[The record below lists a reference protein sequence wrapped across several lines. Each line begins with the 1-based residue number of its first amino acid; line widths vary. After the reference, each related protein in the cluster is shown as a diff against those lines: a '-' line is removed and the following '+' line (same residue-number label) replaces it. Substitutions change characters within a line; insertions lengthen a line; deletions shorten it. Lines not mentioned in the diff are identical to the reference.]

1 EPFTPAELPES
12 PFADNDG
19 DGLLNWEEEQNGT
32 DKNNPDTD
40 GDGLSDF
47 EEVKI
52 HGTNPCLA
60 DMDCDMLTD
69 FEELFVYYTAPDKKD
84 TDGDNLSDGVE
95 VMEMHTDPRK
105 DDSDGDRLKDG
116 YEVRFGMNPLS
127 NDTDGDQWDDWN
139 EFNYWYKCV
148 QNESLSASY
157 CSTPD
162 VDGDSIT
169 DYQEVKGYN
178 VRIITVWDEN
188 GTPVYSDREMHGDPL
203 SAYKQPSGAWTDTDS
218 DNIPDIVEIYFS
230 NITNIDNN
238 TM

>member
-1 EPFTPAELPES
+1 
-12 PFADNDG
+12 
-19 DGLLNWEEEQNGT
+19 
-32 DKNNPDTD
+32 
-40 GDGLSDF
+40 
-47 EEVKI
+47 
-52 HGTNPCLA
+52 
-60 DMDCDMLTD
+60 
-69 FEELFVYYTAPDKKD
+69 
-84 TDGDNLSDGVE
+84 NLSDGVE

-203 SAYKQPSGAWTDTDS
+203 SAYKQPSGAWTKFISATQRILTTTQCERTP
-218 DNIPDIVEIYFS
+218 NRKFFIFLRFYWKYA
-230 NITNIDNN
+230 
-238 TM
+238 